1 LLTPYKSKWDC
12 GQAGGGDPADLDGNI
27 ILCGR
32 SDRDADRFF
41 NGSIAHLALFDSAV
55 TQFEVATL
63 YSAYAAAG
71 EVTPGSR
78 LITEGQTLLSVTDV
92 GTVVTSTIV
101 LLSQSRMSGVT
112 SSLPQYPVD
121 FLSYFP

>member
-1 LLTPYKSKWDC
+1 MWHC

-32 SDRDADRFF
+32 TDRDADRFF

-71 EVTPGSR
+71 KVN
-78 LITEGQTLLSVTDV
+78 LWQDDLLSVVRFIADCFDHF
-92 GTVVTSTIV
+92 
-101 LLSQSRMSGVT
+101 QSGGDPS
-112 SSLPQYPVD
+112 
-121 FLSYFP
+121 